1 MVDSITPNIIP
12 NSFVFDL
19 HSDIAAE
26 ISLRRSRGERKVFQR
41 IFHDRFQAGGVQ
53 GLISVLWVE
62 PQYRRRSPERL
73 LQLLGSLLADVEESS
88 DCVQIVTDTRMFADA
103 IRQGKVGLF
112 LGVEGMTFVEQW
124 PLLELASESGEYLC
138 ERLRQPLSVLEKAG
152 LQHAMLTWN
161 EQNQLASGTDPSNVS
176 QVVAKGLTSFGRE
189 VTRELHR
196 RGITI
201 DVSHLDDASIDG
213 VLEEVDGTI
222 IASHSN
228 ARTLC
233 EVSRNLSD
241 RHILEIG
248 RRRGV
253 VGINAYAGFIDAVRP
268 TLDRYIDHIVYVAE
282 RIGIDHV
289 AFGFDFTDYLETQEL
304 WHTAEPEQ
312 RLERVEDVPR
322 LLRRLTERG
331 FSKQEI
337 DKLSYVNALRVMEKL

>member
-1 MVDSITPNIIP
+1 MIDSTTSDMIP

-19 HSDIAAE
+19 HSDIATDV
-26 ISLRRSRGERKVFQR
+26 SLRRARGERKVFQR
-41 IFHDRFQAGGVQ
+41 IFCDRLRAGGVQ

-62 PQYRRRSPERL
+62 PQYRQRSPERL
-73 LQLLGSLLADVEESS
+73 LQLLGSLLSDVEESS
-88 DCVQIVTDTRMFADA
+88 DCVQIVTDAKALANT
-103 IRQGKVGLF
+103 IRQGKIGLF
-112 LGVEGMTFVEQW
+112 LGVEGMTFIEQW
-124 PLLELASESGEYLC
+124 PLLELPRESDEGLY
-138 ERLRQPLSVLEKAG
+138 ERFRQPLSVLGKAG
-152 LQHAMLTWN
+152 LRHAMLTWN
-161 EQNQLASGTDPSNVS
+161 GQNQLASGSDSANAPR
-176 QVVAKGLTSFGRE
+176 VVAEGLTPFGRE

-196 RGITI
+196 RGIAI
-201 DVSHLDDASIDG
+201 DVSHLDDTSIDG

-233 EVSRNLSD
+233 EVPRNLSD

-248 RRRGV
+248 RRGGV
-253 VGINAYAGFIDAVRP
+253 VGINAYAGFIDSVRP

-337 DKLSYVNALRVMEKL
+337 DKLSYVNTLRVMGKL